1 MGATPSVSVVIVA
14 YETAAELRRT
24 VPALLSEL
32 EDGDELI
39 VADNASSDGSAAIV
53 AELAPAARLIEL
65 GENTG
70 FAAAADTAAAAA
82 GGDLLVILNPDAA
95 PQPGWGEAIRRPL
108 AEERG
113 WHAWM
118 ALVACDGAT
127 RVNTVGNP
135 VHFAGFAWAGG
146 HGSPLPASPRPT
158 EVPAASGAC
167 LAVPRR
173 VWRDL
178 GGFPPEFFLY
188 HEDIDLSLRLRLFGG
203 RVGLEPA
210 AVVDHDYEFGGLA
223 LKWRWLER
231 NRLAFVLRVYPAA
244 LLALVAPALVLTEV
258 ALLPV
263 AAAGGWLPQ
272 KLASWADLA
281 RWLPRLLR
289 ERRAIQARRQ
299 VSAREFAAWLTP
311 DLDSPYFGSV
321 GRSRVVRTLL
331 RAYWRGVLALLGEGG
346 PKPAATRAGSGSR

>member
-1 MGATPSVSVVIVA
+1 MSVVIVA

-24 VPALLSEL
+24 LPALLAEL
-32 EDGDELI
+32 EEGDELI
-39 VADNASSDGSAAIV
+39 VADNASSDGSAAVV
-53 AELAPAARLIEL
+53 AELAPRARLIEL

-82 GGDLLVILNPDAA
+82 TGDLLVILNPDAA
-95 PQPGWGEAIRRPL
+95 PQPGWGRAIRRPL
-108 AEERG
+108 ADGRG
-113 WHAWM
+113 WDAWM

-146 HGSPLPASPRPT
+146 HGSPLPASPQPA

-167 LAVPRR
+167 LAVPRAI
-173 VWRDL
+173 WREL
-178 GGFPPEFFLY
+178 GGFPGEFFLY
-188 HEDIDLSLRLRLFGG
+188 HEDIDLSMRLRLLGG
-203 RVGLEPA
+203 RVGIEPA
-210 AVVDHDYEFGGLA
+210 AVVDHDYEFGGLD

-244 LLALVAPALVLTEV
+244 LLALVTPALLLTEL
-258 ALLPV
+258 ALVPI

-272 KLASWADLA
+272 KLRSWGDLI

-289 ERRAIQARRQ
+289 ERRAIQARRA
-299 VSAREFAAWLTP
+299 VSAREFARWLTP
-311 DLDSPYFGSV
+311 DLDSSYFGPV
-321 GRSRVVRTLL
+321 GRSPVVRALL
-331 RAYWRGVLALLGEGG
+331 RAYWRAVVALLPSGS
-346 PKPAATRAGSGSR
+346 PRSAATRAGSGSR